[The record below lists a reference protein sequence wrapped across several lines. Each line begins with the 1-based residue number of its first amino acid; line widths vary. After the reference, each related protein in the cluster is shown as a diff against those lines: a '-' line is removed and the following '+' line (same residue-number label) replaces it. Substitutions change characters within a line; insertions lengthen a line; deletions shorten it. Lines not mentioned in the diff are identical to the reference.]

1 MEKFPGIVRLE
12 FNYSK
17 VLGPRSEAAG
27 VSLALSTHDK
37 YEFIN
42 AAYWPEEDYS
52 KVVERGVKEGLREIG
67 IEPDLG
73 IRVKLTSV
81 EYDRVNSSEHA
92 FRMAAKCAV
101 KARAELSSASTPV
114 SKPRNLD
121 KIKPRVRELKA
132 YTLSPDRASVKIN
145 QNENPWDLPE
155 AVKRETLRRMS
166 ERAWSRYPDFIPVS
180 LHEKLAAFSGWR
192 ADGVVAGNGSNE
204 LIQATLMVTVG
215 EGRRVLIS
223 EPTFALYRQV
233 TTILGG
239 EVLSVPLNEELQ
251 FDVVALREAIGRHEP
266 DVTILCSPNN
276 PTGCRIEHED
286 LERLLEATRGIVV
299 VDEAYFDF
307 SGQSVAPLL
316 SRHANLAVFRT
327 FSKALA
333 MAALRVGYLLT
344 APELAREVGKAVLPY
359 NLNAFSQTAAEVAV
373 EMYETEL
380 APTVRR
386 ITAERDRLYEGLK
399 SINGLA
405 PVRSHANFMVVRSLI
420 EPKRVFRELLA
431 RDILVRDVSRY
442 PMLSDYFRVSVGT
455 PEENNKLLAALG
467 EIFSEEGGK

>member
-1 MEKFPGIVRLE
+1 MNP
-12 FNYSK
+12 
-17 VLGPRSEAAG
+17 
-27 VSLALSTHDK
+27 
-37 YEFIN
+37 
-42 AAYWPEEDYS
+42 
-52 KVVERGVKEGLREIG
+52 
-67 IEPDLG
+67 
-73 IRVKLTSV
+73 
-81 EYDRVNSSEHA
+81 
-92 FRMAAKCAV
+92 
-101 KARAELSSASTPV
+101 
-114 SKPRNLD
+114 LD

-166 ERAWSRYPDFIPVS
+166 ERAWSRYPDFIPSS
-180 LHEKLAAFSGWR
+180 LHEKLAAFAGWR

-215 EGRRVLIS
+215 EGKRVLIC

-233 TTILGG
+233 ATILGG
-239 EVLSVPLNEELQ
+239 EVLSVPLDERLQ
-251 FDVVALREAIGRHEP
+251 FDVEALREAIERDEP

-286 LERLLEATRGIVV
+286 LERLLEATGGIVV

-307 SGQSVAPLL
+307 DGQSVAPLL
-316 SRHANLAVFRT
+316 EGHANLAVFRT

-333 MAALRVGYLLT
+333 LAALRVGYLLA

-386 ITAERDRLYEGLK
+386 ITAERERLYEGLRN
-399 SINGLA
+399 IGGLA
-405 PVRSHANFMVVRSLI
+405 PVRSHANFMVVRSEI
-420 EPKRVFRELLA
+420 EPKQVFRELLA
-431 RDILVRDVSRY
+431 RDILVRDVSGY
-442 PMLSDYFRVSVGT
+442 PALTDYFRVSVGT
-455 PEENNKLLAALG
+455 PEENDRLLAALV
-467 EIFSEEGGK
+467 EIFSKEGK

>member
-1 MEKFPGIVRLE
+1 MNP
-12 FNYSK
+12 
-17 VLGPRSEAAG
+17 
-27 VSLALSTHDK
+27 
-37 YEFIN
+37 
-42 AAYWPEEDYS
+42 
-52 KVVERGVKEGLREIG
+52 
-67 IEPDLG
+67 
-73 IRVKLTSV
+73 
-81 EYDRVNSSEHA
+81 
-92 FRMAAKCAV
+92 
-101 KARAELSSASTPV
+101 
-114 SKPRNLD
+114 LD
-121 KIKPRVRELKA
+121 KIKTRVRELKA

-155 AVKRETLRRMS
+155 AIKRETLRRMS
-166 ERAWSRYPDFIPVS
+166 ERAWSRYPDFVPVS

-239 EVLSVPLNEELQ
+239 EVLSVPLDGRLQ
-251 FDVVALREAIGRHEP
+251 FDVAALGEAIERHEP

-276 PTGCRIEHED
+276 PTGCRIEHGD
-286 LERLLEATRGIVV
+286 LERLLGATGGILV

-333 MAALRVGYLLT
+333 MAALRVGYLLA

-359 NLNAFSQTAAEVAV
+359 NLNAFSQNAAEVAV
-373 EMYETEL
+373 EMYEAEL

-386 ITAERDRLYEGLK
+386 ITAERERLYEGLK
-399 SINGLA
+399 TINGLA
-405 PVRSHANFMVVRSLI
+405 PVRSHANFMVVRSSI

-431 RDILVRDVSRY
+431 RDILVRDVSGY
-442 PMLSDYFRVSVGT
+442 PALKDYFRVSVGT
-455 PEENNKLLAALG
+455 PEENDKLLAALG
-467 EIFSEEGGK
+467 EIFSEEERSDE